1 MLILSKGDVM
11 TASLEVIRR
20 PSPDV
25 DYRAKSKYRT
35 VGIVLGAVGLPIA
48 GVAVAANL
56 TAAGDL
62 STGDPTDAAK
72 ILGWSF
78 GANTLAFMAL
88 KVGIAVTLI
97 LGTIPAGLRAGGG
110 EAQLAAGVSVKTLKM
125 PATAKA
131 FIVLMA
137 VGMMAAMAQ
146 LVGYAIAAAGSASAF
161 AAWSAW
167 LGPLREAALGLLLAG
182 IVLALVTIGNVLG
195 FQFRRINE
203 IISTGR

>member
-25 DYRAKSKYRT
+25 DYRTKSKYRT

-72 ILGWSF
+72 ILAWSF

-110 EAQLAAGVSVKTLKM
+110 EAQLAGVSVKTLKM